1 MRLDSLSLSHF
12 RNITEAE
19 FHPHPELTVICGNNG
34 QGKTNLLEAV
44 WLFTGG
50 KSFRGSKD
58 IELIQKAAPFSVL
71 DGHFIDQ
78 TILGSTL
85 SDGAGFS
92 EQSELKT
99 ATETE
104 KEQLTE
110 TENKSCIQEVPYLLD
125 KSETQDSTNIRI
137 TIARPDSERTGRQ
150 AKKNDVSVGRAT
162 NLAGDFPAVV
172 FAPNHL
178 TLVKGS
184 PDGRRR
190 FIDGALCQLYP
201 NYLTI
206 YRRYIRAIAQK
217 NATLKQAMKQPS
229 AQDTFYPLLDVY
241 DAELAKQGEE
251 MQRRRL
257 QYLDTLVPLAM
268 QNYQEISK
276 GAEQLEIKYQAQFET
291 GQFAEKLEH
300 SRAREIAAGCCLVG
314 PHREDFEIKLNG
326 DLAKIYA
333 SQGQQRSA
341 VLSLKLA
348 EAATTHLIT
357 GVHPVM
363 LLDDVLSE
371 LDENRQQYL
380 ITRMQGK
387 QVFITACDP
396 NAFYKT
402 DGKIV
407 TMEQGILTE

>member
-1 MRLDSLSLSHF
+1 MRLKSLSLSHF
-12 RNITEAE
+12 RNITDAD

-58 IELIQKAAPFSVL
+58 VELIQKDNPFAVL
-71 DGHFIDQ
+71 DGQFIDQ
-78 TILGSTL
+78 TILN
-85 SDGAGFS
+85 
-92 EQSELKT
+92 EPE
-99 ATETE
+99 
-104 KEQLTE
+104 
-110 TENKSCIQEVPYLLD
+110 P
-125 KSETQDSTNIRI
+125 QDSTNIRI
-137 TIARPDSERTGRQ
+137 TIARPDSERAGRQ
-150 AKKNDVSVGRAT
+150 AKKNDVSIGRAT

-217 NATLKQAMKQPS
+217 NATLKQAMKQQS
-229 AQDTFYPLLDVY
+229 AQNSFYPLLDVY
-241 DAELAKQGEE
+241 DTEIAKQGEE

-268 QNYQEISK
+268 KNYQEISK
-276 GAEQLEIKYQAQFET
+276 GAEQLEIKYQAQFEI
-291 GQFAEKLEH
+291 GQFAEKLAH
-300 SRAREIAAGCCLVG
+300 SRVREIAAGCCLVG

-348 EAATTHLIT
+348 EAASTHSIT

-380 ITRMQGK
+380 LTRMQGK

-407 TMEQGILTE
+407 TMEQGILKE